1 MILCWR
7 LIWHLLIFILQI
19 SFNRLQIKKLGTVLC
34 LALLLL
40 IWIVNFGLLLKKNS
54 PITTFKTAEELPHLD
69 NQLFASDKKEFTPE
83 EAGLQLKKYQ
93 ELEKSGINNFYL
105 LLNLNQLSQVLDQR
119 TEAKEYW
126 LKALKIQ
133 PVKSANLN

>member
-93 ELEKSGINNFYL
+93 EL
-105 LLNLNQLSQVLDQR
+105 
-119 TEAKEYW
+119 
-126 LKALKIQ
+126 
-133 PVKSANLN
+133 